1 MEISIPGGKC
11 DLIRPWN
18 RNGNLYAFCIV
29 STLMTCSRD
38 SPRNL
43 SLPANRLFFFP
54 PNFQA
59 ENLIPGS
66 CRASSE
72 TSSWSTYRSRTPS
85 PCCVSPLPTWHG
97 ATYRR
102 DTLTARSVSNFRH
115 STPLPRRNINKIIT
129 KDSSERLRKLS
140 ISEVNTYILVQ
151 ISSEWA
157 SKSRIFH
164 VICYV

>member
-1 MEISIPGGKC
+1 M
-11 DLIRPWN
+11 
-18 RNGNLYAFCIV
+18 NGNFHSRGGNSTKESEWFHPICIV
-29 STLMTCSRD
+29 FTLMTSSRD

-140 ISEVNTYILVQ
+140 ISEVNIYILVQ